1 MAGGIRKSV
10 LIPVAVFVL
19 IGGALLAL
27 ASSGGRDVAG
37 EGYLDRPLPEFAQ
50 PPLIGDERGLAA
62 SDIRGEVALIN
73 VFASWC
79 AVCLSEHPML
89 MRLAEEEEVAL
100 YGLNW
105 RDRPGAGRRFLD
117 RHGDPYVATGED
129 AAGRLGAQLAV
140 TGVPETYLVDA
151 EGRIR
156 YRHVGALTERVW
168 QEVLRPLIRDLERP
182 S

>member
-10 LIPVAVFVL
+10 LIPVAVFLL
-19 IGGALLAL
+19 IGGVLFSVAA
-27 ASSGGRDVAG
+27 GTRDVSG
-37 EGYLDRPLPEFAQ
+37 EGYLDRPLPEFSQ
-50 PPLIGDERGLAA
+50 PPLIGDERGLSAE
-62 SDIRGEVALIN
+62 DIRGEVALIN

-89 MRLAEEEEVAL
+89 MRLAAEEGVPL

-105 RDRPGAGRRFLD
+105 KDQPGAGRRFLD
-117 RHGDPYVATGED
+117 RHGDPYLATGED

-156 YRHVGALTERVW
+156 YRHVGALTEQVW